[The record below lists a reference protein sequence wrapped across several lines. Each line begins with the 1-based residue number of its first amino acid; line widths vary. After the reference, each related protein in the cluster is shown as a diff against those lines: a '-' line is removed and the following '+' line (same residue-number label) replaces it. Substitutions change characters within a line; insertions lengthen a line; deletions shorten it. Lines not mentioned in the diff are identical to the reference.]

1 MALRWPLWSDHLP
14 LWVVLGAT
22 AASGLYEPIDLALMA
37 LPLAAA
43 AAVEALAKDL
53 SHYRRGLEVAALLFF
68 LGDLFRAPGLVTV
81 AVHTL
86 FLLAGVRLVLPRSG
100 SEQRQ
105 TLLIGFT
112 LYLAT
117 ALGPPEPAFLA
128 WTLAYVGATTLVLLR
143 LGWEASAACRPGVPA
158 PPPYTRVPLWVGSA
172 VLLGAGFFVVLPR
185 LGVGLQASLFRGAG
199 RAATQAGLAASLNLG
214 GDGPIEPNAEVAVRI
229 APPDG
234 AGPDRDPTWAMGL
247 ERLRAVALERVE
259 GLRWESSELT
269 PPMVPAP
276 GSALRQAEF
285 LFTPSFHGIL
295 ALPPRWVRL
304 DPPDLALRPG
314 LGASLRWRFSRTR
327 GGPITVSW
335 RPSPEGLPE
344 PRLTPRRLQ
353 LLTHLDPTHAAAQ
366 RASLRFAP
374 AILPTPALVRALEG
388 GLAGFAYT
396 LENPSARAPNPLEDF
411 LERSR
416 AGHCEYFASA
426 MALMLRARG
435 VPARVVNG
443 YRLGPW
449 LPEGGY
455 YRVSQNEAH
464 AWVEYWHEGRWWTSD
479 PTPGLAPGLP
489 GSGPG
494 LGFLVRWGDALRY
507 RWDRHVVRFSDQD
520 QVAGLAWLQDRL
532 QGWDGRRLLPSR
544 GLLVLLGLAG
554 AAGLLWWSRD
564 RWQRPPEGVGRIR
577 ALAPL
582 LRRTRTS
589 GPPQPG
595 DTARTWLLR
604 LAALRPERQAALL
617 TLAEAVEAEAYGP
630 GSNEA
635 ARLAQ
640 AEAQA
645 WRGWSPPSKPTSP

>member
-1 MALRWPLWSDHLP
+1 MALRWPPWSDHLP

-22 AASGLYEPIDLALMA
+22 AASGLYEPLDLALMA

-43 AAVEALAKDL
+43 AGVEALAKDL
-53 SHYRRGLEVAALLFF
+53 SRFRRGFEVGALLFF
-68 LGDLFRAPGLVTV
+68 LADLFRGPGLVTV

-86 FLLAGVRLVLPRSG
+86 FLLAGVRLALPRTG
-100 SEQRQ
+100 AEQRQ
-105 TLLIGFT
+105 ILLIGFT

-117 ALGPPEPAFLA
+117 ALGPPDPAFLA
-128 WTLAYVGATTLVLLR
+128 WTLAYAGATTLVLLR
-143 LGWEASAACRPGVPA
+143 LAWEPSAACRPGVPA
-158 PPPYTRVPLWVGSA
+158 PPPYARVPLWVASA
-172 VLLGAGFFVVLPR
+172 IVLGAGFFVILPR
-185 LGVGLQASLFRGAG
+185 LGVGLQTSLFRGG
-199 RAATQAGLAASLNLG
+199 VRAATQGGLAASLDLG
-214 GDGPIEPNAEVAVRI
+214 GGGPIEPNAEVAVRI
-229 APPDG
+229 APPEG
-234 AGPDRDPTWAMGL
+234 AGPERDPAWALGL

-259 GLRWESSELT
+259 GLRWESSEVT
-269 PPMVPAP
+269 PAMAPAP
-276 GSALRQAEF
+276 GPALRQAEF

-304 DPPDLALRPG
+304 DPPDLPLRPG
-314 LGASLRWRFSRTR
+314 LGASLRWRFPRARSS
-327 GGPITVSW
+327 PITVHW

-344 PRLTPRRLQ
+344 PRLTPRRLAV
-353 LLTHLDPTHAAAQ
+353 LTHLDPTHAAAQ
-366 RASLRFAP
+366 RASLRLAP
-374 AILPTPALVRALEG
+374 GILPTPALVRALEG

-396 LENPSARAPNPLEDF
+396 LENPSGQAPNPLEDF

-464 AWVEYWHEGRWWTSD
+464 AWVEFWHEGRWWTSD
-479 PTPGLAPGLP
+479 PTPGLAPGQP
-489 GSGPG
+489 GSSPG

-520 QVAGLAWLQDRL
+520 QVAGLTWLQDRL
-532 QGWDGRRLLPSR
+532 QGWEGRRLVPSR
-544 GLLVLLGLAG
+544 ALLVLVGLVLTTW
-554 AAGLLWWSRD
+554 LLWGSRHL
-564 RWQRPPEGVGRIR
+564 WQRSPTGPGRIR

-582 LRRTRTS
+582 LRCTRRS
-589 GPPQPG
+589 APPQPG

-604 LAALRPERQAALL
+604 LAVLRPERQAALL
-617 TLAEAVEAEAYGP
+617 ALADAVEAEAYGP
-630 GSNEA
+630 GHGA
-635 ARLAQ
+635 AAPLAQ
-640 AEAQA
+640 AEAKA
-645 WRGWSPPSKPTSP
+645 WRGWRTPEKATSP